1 MTPSAMRWAAASSRL
16 DLPSAA
22 AEDVARQLRAQAG
35 EGPWDLVL
43 AFVAGPGAQRTEA
56 TARALRAEC
65 PAGTFAAV
73 SARGVVTLEHEVE
86 HGVGLSV
93 FAARLPGVR
102 IEPFVMLPEA
112 WADPVGSV
120 ESFDRLAPG
129 MRGAEVVLMF
139 GDPFTLDLDRVLGLV
154 HHWAPGVRVAGG
166 LASAGV
172 RPGGNTVVLNDWA
185 AHEGGFALALSGAIR
200 ADVVVSQ
207 GCDPIGPLLE
217 VTEVEEHLV
226 LALDR
231 QPALERLEQ
240 VLLAL
245 PASQRDRL
253 RQGLYVG
260 RPARPEAEGRG
271 DFLIRNMLGADRTR
285 GAIAVADT
293 LARGERIRL
302 HVRDARAAE
311 DDLGMLLAPQ
321 AFDRPASAALLFSC
335 NGRGRGLYGVPDR
348 DVALLRSALPATAP
362 VAGMFCAGEL
372 GPVGERNHLH
382 GHTASIVVLRPR

>member
-1 MTPSAMRWAAASSRL
+1 MIPSAMRWAAASSRL
-16 DLPSAA
+16 ESPSAA
-22 AEDVARQLRAQAG
+22 AEDVARQLRLQLG

-43 AFVAGPGAQRTEA
+43 GFVSGTGAQRTT
-56 TARALRAEC
+56 TAAQALRAEC
-65 PAGTFAAV
+65 PATTFAAV
-73 SARGVVTLEHEVE
+73 SARGVVTFEHEIE

-102 IEPFVMLPEA
+102 IEPFVMTADA
-112 WADPVGSV
+112 WADPVDGP
-120 ESFDRLAPG
+120 EAFDRLAPG
-129 MRGAEVVLMF
+129 LRGAEVVLMF
-139 GDPFTLDLDRVLGLV
+139 GDPFTLDPDRVLGLV
-154 HHWAPGVRVAGG
+154 DRWAPGVRIAGG
-166 LASAGV
+166 LASAGL
-172 RPGGNTVVLNDWA
+172 RPGGNTVVLNDWV
-185 AHEGGFALALSGAIR
+185 AHEGGFAIALSGAIR

-217 VTEVEEHLV
+217 VTAVEEHL
-226 LALDR
+226 LLELDG

-245 PASQRDRL
+245 PAAERDRL
-253 RQGLYVG
+253 RQGLYIG
-260 RPARPEAEGRG
+260 RSARPEAEGRG
-271 DFLIRNMLGADRTR
+271 DFLIRNILGADRTR
-285 GAIAVADT
+285 GAIAVAAT
-293 LARGERIRL
+293 LKRGERIRL

-321 AFDRPASAALLFSC
+321 AFDRPASAALMFSC

-348 DVALLRSALPATAP
+348 DVALLRSALPGAAP